1 MAEIDVLQV
10 CIETVKADI
19 VEIKADI
26 KELDKKVA
34 LTYLTLVQYEAEVKP
49 MRAIVYGLVGLILTI
64 VITAGVYL
72 LINRGGTP

>member
-1 MAEIDVLQV
+1 MAEIDVLQI

-19 VEIKADI
+19 VEIKSDI

-34 LTYLTLVQYEAEVKP
+34 LTYLTLVQYEAEIKP
-49 MRAIVYGLVGLILTI
+49 MRAVVYGLVGLILTI
-64 VITAGVYL
+64 VISAGVYL

>member
-19 VEIKADI
+19 VEIKQDI